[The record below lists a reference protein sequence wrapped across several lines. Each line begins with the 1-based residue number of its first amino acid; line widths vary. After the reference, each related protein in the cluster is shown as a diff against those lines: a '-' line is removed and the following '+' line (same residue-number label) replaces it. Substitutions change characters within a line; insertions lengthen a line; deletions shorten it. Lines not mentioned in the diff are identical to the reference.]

1 MVCAYVFGEEQI
13 RKIFR
18 QNQGATKFDLRD
30 AIKLE
35 CQVYQTEHI
44 PQSYY
49 MEQSEK
55 RENRTC
61 YWRSAY
67 GVAGIDLGYANFQE
81 ENWEN

>member
-1 MVCAYVFGEEQI
+1 MVCAYVFGEEQV

-35 CQVYQTEHI
+35 CQVYQTTHFTVI
-44 PQSYY
+44 LYGAVR
-49 MEQSEK
+49 K

-67 GVAGIDLGYANFQE
+67 GVAGIDLG
-81 ENWEN
+81 WEN